1 MSIEPEKSEREE
13 KLLEWEQKSY
23 QYAYSVVEEYIM
35 TRKNDIYRFKKEQ
48 NQIMI
53 IPYVL
58 TGYIKRLNCIY
69 SKIDGFRGKEEQ

>member
-1 MSIEPEKSEREE
+1 
-13 KLLEWEQKSY
+13 
-23 QYAYSVVEEYIM
+23 M